1 VILNL
6 KEGPLRRREFLTVLG
21 GAAGWPL
28 AARAQQTGKLIRIGL
43 VGPSLNSPQP
53 IALYRAFL
61 ERLRDLGFTETQN
74 LAADYRGLDEP
85 RGPFVN
91 AMELMRSH
99 PDLIVSLGPEVALQ
113 AVVSA
118 SAFIPVVFVAVN
130 FDPVARG
137 YVASLARPGGN
148 ITGVVFQQLE
158 LAQKQVE
165 ILTQAFPER
174 KRLAV
179 LFDAQSTDQFNAAER
194 AAKSLTLQIQPL
206 KFENPP
212 YDLDA
217 AFRQVQEGAAQAM
230 LVLSSPL
237 FIPHMPKVIEMATAN
252 RLPTMF
258 INKDWVLAGGL
269 MSYGAD
275 FTTMWRRGADYVGK
289 ILNGAKPADL
299 PVEQATKFLLT
310 VNLKLAKAIGVD
322 LSTSVLL
329 RADEVIE

>member
-1 VILNL
+1 M
-6 KEGPLRRREFLTVLG
+6 KRREFIKFLG
-21 GAAGWPL
+21 GAAVWPL
-28 AARAQQTGKLIRIGL
+28 AAHAQQTGKLIRIGF
-43 VGPSLNSPQP
+43 VGPSLNNPQP

-61 ERLRDLGFTETQN
+61 GQLRDLGFTEQQN
-74 LAADYRGLDEP
+74 LIVDYRGLDEP

-91 AMELMRSH
+91 AMELMRPH

-118 SAFIPVVFVAVN
+118 SAFIPIVFVAVN
-130 FDPVARG
+130 FVPVARG

-179 LFDAQSTDQFNAAER
+179 LFDAQSIDQFNAAER

-206 KFENPP
+206 KLENPP
-212 YDLDA
+212 YDMDA
-217 AFRQVQEGAAQAM
+217 VFQQVQAGAAQAM
-230 LVLSSPL
+230 LILSTPL
-237 FIPHMPKVIEMATAN
+237 LISHMPKVIEMATAN

-275 FTTMWRRGADYVGK
+275 FTTMWRRGADYAAK

-310 VNLKLAKAIGVD
+310 VNLNVAKAIGVE
-322 LSTSVLL
+322 LPTSVLL